1 MRRFPDFGRSMFR
14 RMKGKYKIT
23 PWKIV
28 VYTLLMV
35 LALTIIYPFLWLV
48 CTSFKTEAQIVTWP
62 PVLFPTEPTWSGYQ
76 SIWTRIPFL
85 KYYMNSVIFAGGTTA
100 CALFLDSMA
109 GYAFARLHFKGKNI
123 CFWMVLCT
131 MMIPFQVIMI
141 PLYMEEFKLGLID
154 SYAGLILPRAADAFG
169 IFMMRQ
175 FFVSLP
181 KDLEEAGRID
191 GCHEFKIYAR
201 IMLPLCKPAFATL
214 GIFIF
219 MGNWNE
225 LLYPMILTTSEGMKT
240 LQAGIAQFMGKFTV
254 EYGVLLAGAC
264 LVILP
269 IMIAYLLAQKYF
281 IQGIAMSGMKG

>member
-1 MRRFPDFGRSMFR
+1 
-14 RMKGKYKIT
+14 MKKRK
-23 PWKIV
+23 KDIV
-28 VYTLLMV
+28 VKIAIYIPLVLLAV
-35 LALTIIYPFLWLV
+35 TIVYPFLWLI
-48 CTSFKTEAQIVTWP
+48 CTSFKMESQIVTWP
-62 PVLFPTEPTWSGYQ
+62 PVLFPRNATLNGYR

-85 KYYMNSVIFAGGTTA
+85 KYYWNSVVFAGGTTMI
-100 CALFLDSMA
+100 ALLFDSMA
-109 GYAFARLHFKGKNI
+109 GYAFARLNFKGKNF
-123 CFWMVLCT
+123 CFWIVLCT

-141 PLYMEEFKLGLID
+141 PLYMEEFKAGLID
-154 SYAGLILPRAADAFG
+154 TYAGLILPRAADAFG

-175 FFVSLP
+175 FFISLP

-191 GCHEFKIYAR
+191 GCHEFRIYYS
-201 IMLPLCKPAFATL
+201 IIVPLCKPVFATL

-225 LLYPMILTTSEGMKT
+225 LLYPMILTTSEEMKT

-269 IMIAYLLAQKYF
+269 IMIAYMMAQKYF

>member
-1 MRRFPDFGRSMFR
+1 MNRRKKQMGGRFII
-14 RMKGKYKIT
+14 YCFLI
-23 PWKIV
+23 
-28 VYTLLMV
+28 LLS
-35 LALTIIYPFLWLV
+35 LTIIYPFLWMV
-48 CTSFKTEAQIVTWP
+48 CTSFKTEFQIVTWP
-62 PVLFPTEPTWSGYQ
+62 PVLFPREFTLDGYK
-76 SIWTRIPFL
+76 SIWTRIPFM
-85 KYYMNSVIFAGGTTA
+85 KYYMNSIIFAGGTTVI
-100 CALFLDSMA
+100 ALFLDSMA
-109 GYAFARLHFKGKNI
+109 GYAFARLHFKGKNFF
-123 CFWMVLCT
+123 FWIVLCT

-191 GCHEFKIYAR
+191 GCHEFRIYSS
-201 IMLPLCKPAFATL
+201 IMLPLCKPVFATL

-219 MGNWNE
+219 MGNWND
-225 LLYPMILTTSEGMKT
+225 LLYPMILTTSEDMKT

-269 IMIAYLLAQKYF
+269 IMTAYMLAQKYF

>member
-1 MRRFPDFGRSMFR
+1 
-14 RMKGKYKIT
+14 MKRKQQGNAVRA
-23 PWKIV
+23 IV
-28 VYTLLMV
+28 YILLIL
-35 LALTIIYPFLWLV
+35 LALTIIYPFLWMV
-48 CTSFKTEAQIVTWP
+48 CTSFKTESQIVTWP
-62 PVLFPTEPTWSGYQ
+62 PVLLPREATLDGYK

-85 KYYMNSVIFAGGTTA
+85 KYYMNSVIFAGGTTVI
-100 CALFLDSMA
+100 ALFLDSMA
-109 GYAFARLHFKGKNI
+109 GYAFARLNFKGKNFI
-123 CFWMVLCT
+123 FWIVLCT

-141 PLYMEEFKLGLID
+141 PLYMEEFKIGLID

-191 GCHEFKIYAR
+191 GCHEFRIYSA
-201 IMLPLCKPAFATL
+201 IMLPLCKPVFATL

-219 MGNWNE
+219 MGNWND

-269 IMIAYLLAQKYF
+269 IMTAYMLAQKYF